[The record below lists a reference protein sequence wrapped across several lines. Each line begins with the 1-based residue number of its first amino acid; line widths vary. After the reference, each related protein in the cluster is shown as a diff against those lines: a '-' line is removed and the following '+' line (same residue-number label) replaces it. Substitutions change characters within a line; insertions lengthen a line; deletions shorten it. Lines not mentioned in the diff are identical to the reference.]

1 MNTELI
7 LLLYLGG
14 AALLMCEL
22 VMPSM
27 LMAVVGIAAMATAI
41 VHAYKTGGFLFGTAL
56 ALVAVVGAPLALY
69 HGLKR
74 LQLKKSLENKEGC
87 VSAAEDLSI
96 LMNEE
101 GVSITPL
108 RPSGTVRVAGRRV
121 DVVTEGDMIESGVR
135 VRVIKVEGAKVVVK
149 KA

>member
-1 MNTELI
+1 MSTELI

-27 LMAVVGIAAMATAI
+27 LMGLVGIAAMATAI
-41 VHAYKTGGFLFGTAL
+41 VHAYKTEGFLFGTGL

-87 VSAAEDLSI
+87 VSAAEDLSS
-96 LMNEE
+96 LVNEE
-101 GVSITPL
+101 GVALTPL
-108 RPSGTVRVAGRRV
+108 RPSGTVRCAGRRL
-121 DVVTEGDMIESGVR
+121 DVVTEGDMIESGAR
-135 VRVIKVEGAKVVVK
+135 VRVIKVEGAKIVVK
-149 KA
+149 KV